1 MRNEEVAVTQSTI
14 ASNPTEARIGVRML
28 AHRYGEAWN
37 RQDLDAIM
45 DLHADDSVFV
55 AHAAGSVPAEGKAAV
70 REAFASY
77 LALLP
82 DISFAERALHIGDD
96 HWVLE
101 STMSGT
107 VAGSI
112 EVDGESLGEGG
123 ARVEI
128 DCVDV
133 IDIRDGLVAS
143 KQTYIDSLTMQR
155 QLGGE

>member
-1 MRNEEVAVTQSTI
+1 MTPTTTASTPSEAQI
-14 ASNPTEARIGVRML
+14 AIRML
-28 AHRYGEAWN
+28 ARRYGEAWN
-37 RQDLDAIM
+37 RQNLDAIM
-45 DLHADDSVFV
+45 DLHTDDSVFV
-55 AHAAGSVPAEGKAAV
+55 AHAAGSVPAEGKEAV

-82 DISFAERALHIGDD
+82 DINFAERALHVGDD

-112 EVDGESLGEGG
+112 EVEGQPLGEGG
-123 ARVEI
+123 ARVEV

-133 IDIRDGLVAS
+133 IAVRDGLVAS

-155 QLGGE
+155 QLAGE

>member
-1 MRNEEVAVTQSTI
+1 MTTATDTLTSI
-14 ASNPTEARIGVRML
+14 RML
-28 AHRYGEAWN
+28 AQRYGEAWN
-37 RQDLDAIM
+37 RQDLDAIL
-45 DLHADDSVFV
+45 DLHTDDSVFV
-55 AHAAGSVPAEGKAAV
+55 AHAAGSVPAVGKEAV
-70 REAFASY
+70 REAFAGY

-82 DISFAERALHIGDD
+82 DIDFAERALHIGDD

-112 EVDGESLGEGG
+112 EVEGQALGEGG
-123 ARVEI
+123 ARVEV

-133 IDIRDGLVAS
+133 ITVRDGLVAS
-143 KQTYIDSLTMQR
+143 KQTYIDSLSMQR

>member
-1 MRNEEVAVTQSTI
+1 MTTATDAQTGIRA
-14 ASNPTEARIGVRML
+14 L
-28 AHRYGEAWN
+28 AERYGEAWN
-37 RQDLDAIM
+37 CQDLDAII
-45 DLHADDSVFV
+45 DLHTDDSVFV
-55 AHAAGSVPAEGKAAV
+55 AHAAGSVPAEGRAAV
-70 REAFASY
+70 REAFAGY

-82 DISFAERALHIGDD
+82 DINFAERALHVGQD

-112 EVDGESLGEGG
+112 EVEGVDPAAKFVAAEDVEDG
-123 ARVEI
+123 ARVEV

-133 IDIRDGLVAS
+133 IEVRDGLVAS
-143 KQTYIDSLTMQR
+143 KQTYIDSLAMQR

>member
-1 MRNEEVAVTQSTI
+1 MTTATDSMT
-14 ASNPTEARIGVRML
+14 AVRML
-28 AHRYGEAWN
+28 ALRYGEAWN
-37 RQDLDAIM
+37 SQDLDRIM
-45 DLHADDSVFV
+45 DLHTDDSVFV

-70 REAFASY
+70 REAFAGY

-82 DISFAERALHIGDD
+82 DINFAERALHVGED

-112 EVDGESLGEGG
+112 EVDGQALGESG
-123 ARVEI
+123 ARIDV

-133 IDIRDGLVAS
+133 IEVRDGLVAS
-143 KQTYIDSLTMQR
+143 KQTYVDSLKMQS

>member
-1 MRNEEVAVTQSTI
+1 MTTATDSMT
-14 ASNPTEARIGVRML
+14 AVRML
-28 AHRYGEAWN
+28 AQRYGEAWN
-37 RQDLDAIM
+37 SQDLDGII
-45 DLHADDSVFV
+45 DLHTDDSVFV
-55 AHAAGSVPAEGKAAV
+55 AHAAGSVPAEGKDAV
-70 REAFASY
+70 REAFAGY

-82 DISFAERALHIGDD
+82 DINFAERALHVGED

-112 EVDGESLGEGG
+112 EVDGQALGESG
-123 ARVEI
+123 ARIEV

-133 IDIRDGLVAS
+133 IEVRDGLVAS
-143 KQTYIDSLTMQR
+143 KQTYVDSLKMQS

>member
-1 MRNEEVAVTQSTI
+1 MTTATDSMT
-14 ASNPTEARIGVRML
+14 AVRML
-28 AHRYGEAWN
+28 AQRYGEAWN
-37 RQDLDAIM
+37 SQDLDGIM
-45 DLHADDSVFV
+45 DLHTDDSVFV
-55 AHAAGSVPAEGKAAV
+55 AHAAGSVPAEGKDAV
-70 REAFASY
+70 REAFAGY

-82 DISFAERALHIGDD
+82 DINFAERALHVGED

-112 EVDGESLGEGG
+112 EVDGQALGESG
-123 ARVEI
+123 ARIEV

-133 IDIRDGLVAS
+133 IEVRDGLVAS
-143 KQTYIDSLTMQR
+143 KQTYVDSLKMQS